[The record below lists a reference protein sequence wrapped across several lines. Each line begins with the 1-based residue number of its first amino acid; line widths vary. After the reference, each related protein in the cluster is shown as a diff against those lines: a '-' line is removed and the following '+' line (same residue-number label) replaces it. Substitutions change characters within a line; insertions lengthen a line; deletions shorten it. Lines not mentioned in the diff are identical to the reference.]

1 MISSAS
7 ARCYIDLPAT
17 KKHKGHELDS
27 ALTDPITERVQDA
40 YRDFYQSESDAI
52 SSGMLTA
59 LAEHDVKLTSFLDRI
74 ADIALG
80 KFSSKVKKQIV
91 HLVADQIRES
101 VQQGT
106 LHTMGH
112 QIGHITATAA
122 GTQVAAV
129 VAHTL
134 IKLMAANVGQI
145 VAHLLAMGFV
155 QKMLMLI
162 AKKIIVEAILSAVLH
177 FLAVHVGAA
186 VGSTTLMFVVAPL
199 LAIYIGYKVYTFP
212 AKTGEEVSKSVRNE
226 LAQNFESINRT
237 MLEKIFHRVFGG
249 NELVQAIA
257 MDEDF
262 VDMLNGFGRKLEGS
276 NEAIAT
282 ETDKDG
288 LLVQVTEK
296 NLDRRFV
303 LVNHG
308 SRMVNEDSHTPT
320 PTS

>member
-1 MISSAS
+1 
-7 ARCYIDLPAT
+7 
-17 KKHKGHELDS
+17 
-27 ALTDPITERVQDA
+27 
-40 YRDFYQSESDAI
+40 
-52 SSGMLTA
+52 MLTA

-262 VDMLNGFGRKLEGS
+262 MDMLNGFGRKLEGS